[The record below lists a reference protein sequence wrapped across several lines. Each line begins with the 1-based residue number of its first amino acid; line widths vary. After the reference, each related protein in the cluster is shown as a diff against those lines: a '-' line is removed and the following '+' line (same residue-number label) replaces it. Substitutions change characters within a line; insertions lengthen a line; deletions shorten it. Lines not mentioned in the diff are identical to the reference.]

1 LICPYLGFSL
11 VADKSI
17 LAVRADTKAILFSIG
32 FLTFE
37 KMKTCYLNQKKIWP
51 EKKERADRSRPSL
64 LVQALAVNH
73 ITENREL
80 EENITRA
87 SVRVIKVSDQART
100 AVS

>member
-51 EKKERADRSRPSL
+51 EKKREPTEADPL
-64 LVQALAVNH
+64 F
-73 ITENREL
+73 
-80 EENITRA
+80 
-87 SVRVIKVSDQART
+87 
-100 AVS
+100 